1 MRCFYCY
8 GVDTIEEQLTRFCAC
23 DAPQPFIVENVPAQ
37 VCCQC
42 GDKTHS
48 AKTSTGLEKIIKG
61 EAGPGRLQPI
71 RVFDFNNLGESEETA
86 TYRNIYHTA
95 FGGGLASIALTGYWQ
110 IPPRYGLVQ
119 NFALPELETLQG
131 WGSAG
136 FRLNEGMD
144 TERFADAKFNYAA
157 AVPKPG
163 AVALTSS
170 QPPRSTFKFS
180 SP

>member
-61 EAGPGRLQPI
+61 EAGPGRLRPV
-71 RVFDFNNLGESEETA
+71 RVFDFNNLEEGGENV
-86 TYRNIYHTA
+86 TYGIIYNTV
-95 FGGGLASIALTGYWQ
+95 FGAGMESAAATGYWQ
-110 IPPRYGLVQ
+110 AQPLHGLVRNSGQ
-119 NFALPELETLQG
+119 P
-131 WGSAG
+131 S
-136 FRLNEGMD
+136 MD
-144 TERFADAKFNYAA
+144 TALFTEFKFSYPTN
-157 AVPKPG
+157 VPKPG
-163 AVALTSS
+163 TVVVTSS